1 MRSFLSSFTI
11 FFAFLFT
18 TVLAVTCAQAQGLTA
33 QSAPPPPVTVLQ
45 ANANLV
51 LVDVVVT
58 DHGNA
63 VHGLD
68 QSKFEILEDGKDQ
81 KIFSFDE
88 HQPGGAPISANEAEL
103 QQLPLHTYTNLPVYP
118 EQGAVNVLL
127 LDALNTPSNDQLR
140 VRQEMI
146 KYLAQVNPGTTL
158 AVFTLSSKLLMVTG
172 FTTDVASLAKL
183 MNGSK
188 TASQPS
194 ALLESPT
201 MTSGLTSTSSPLAAQ
216 PATPVSASNIG
227 SGGVTNGPMN
237 AAAALS
243 QFEADTS
250 TYQTDLRVRMTLQAL
265 QQLAA
270 YLSGI
275 PGRKNLIWVSGSFP
289 LSILPDSSQFSPFG
303 AIADYRDQVE
313 KTTEMLT
320 QSRVAVY
327 PVDGRGLMLPSMFNA
342 STRTAPGNGAMMQEK
357 EGMYQEQGT
366 MDQIADQ
373 TGGHAYYETNELKE
387 AVANAVER
395 GASYYTISYVPSAA
409 KLNGEYRKIQVRVD
423 GHDLKLAFRH
433 GYYADG
439 PGKRAPGAPKHM
451 NQTVDGS
458 LHGAPPTTQ
467 IIFKAQVL
475 DANDPLLQGVK
486 VPIGPA
492 GELSATL
499 KGPVDRYVVNF
510 TLSPATLALG
520 TEPDGTRT
528 GKIEL
533 ALIAYNAGG
542 DRVNYVDHQFQL
554 AIKPEQFE
562 RVAAKG
568 ITVLVPID
576 LPAGDNSLRIAVND
590 LNAGRTGSL
599 EVPVTVAAK

>member
-1 MRSFLSSFTI
+1 
-11 FFAFLFT
+11 
-18 TVLAVTCAQAQGLTA
+18 
-33 QSAPPPPVTVLQ
+33 
-45 ANANLV
+45 
-51 LVDVVVT
+51 
-58 DHGNA
+58 
-63 VHGLD
+63 
-68 QSKFEILEDGKDQ
+68 
-81 KIFSFDE
+81 
-88 HQPGGAPISANEAEL
+88 
-103 QQLPLHTYTNLPVYP
+103 
-118 EQGAVNVLL
+118 
-127 LDALNTPSNDQLR
+127 
-140 VRQEMI
+140 
-146 KYLAQVNPGTTL
+146 
-158 AVFTLSSKLLMVTG
+158 
-172 FTTDVASLAKL
+172 
-183 MNGSK
+183 
-188 TASQPS
+188 
-194 ALLESPT
+194 
-201 MTSGLTSTSSPLAAQ
+201 
-216 PATPVSASNIG
+216 
-227 SGGVTNGPMN
+227 
-237 AAAALS
+237 
-243 QFEADTS
+243 
-250 TYQTDLRVRMTLQAL
+250 
-265 QQLAA
+265 
-270 YLSGI
+270 
-275 PGRKNLIWVSGSFP
+275 
-289 LSILPDSSQFSPFG
+289 
-303 AIADYRDQVE
+303 
-313 KTTEMLT
+313 
-320 QSRVAVY
+320 
-327 PVDGRGLMLPSMFNA
+327 
-342 STRTAPGNGAMMQEK
+342 MMQEK

-387 AVANAVER
+387 AVANAVES

-528 GKIEL
+528 
-533 ALIAYNAGG
+533 
-542 DRVNYVDHQFQL
+542 VNYVDHQFQL

>member
-1 MRSFLSSFTI
+1 
-11 FFAFLFT
+11 
-18 TVLAVTCAQAQGLTA
+18 
-33 QSAPPPPVTVLQ
+33 
-45 ANANLV
+45 
-51 LVDVVVT
+51 
-58 DHGNA
+58 
-63 VHGLD
+63 
-68 QSKFEILEDGKDQ
+68 
-81 KIFSFDE
+81 
-88 HQPGGAPISANEAEL
+88 
-103 QQLPLHTYTNLPVYP
+103 
-118 EQGAVNVLL
+118 
-127 LDALNTPSNDQLR
+127 
-140 VRQEMI
+140 
-146 KYLAQVNPGTTL
+146 
-158 AVFTLSSKLLMVTG
+158 
-172 FTTDVASLAKL
+172 
-183 MNGSK
+183 
-188 TASQPS
+188 
-194 ALLESPT
+194 
-201 MTSGLTSTSSPLAAQ
+201 
-216 PATPVSASNIG
+216 
-227 SGGVTNGPMN
+227 MN

-387 AVANAVER
+387 AVANAVES

-568 ITVLVPID
+568 ITVLVPSICP
-576 LPAGDNSLRIAVND
+576 PATTPCASPSTISTPAAPAHSKFPSLSRPNK
-590 LNAGRTGSL
+590 RTASASPPAATRFPQVRASSGTTQRSIRFTARSKSL
-599 EVPVTVAAK
+599 SNPFWNVANRCNLRRLALRVTSITTPVTNGC